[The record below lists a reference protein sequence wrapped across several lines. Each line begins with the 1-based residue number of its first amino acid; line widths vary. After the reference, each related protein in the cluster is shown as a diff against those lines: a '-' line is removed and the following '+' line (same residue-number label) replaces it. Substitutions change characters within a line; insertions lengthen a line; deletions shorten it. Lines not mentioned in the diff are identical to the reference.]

1 MAEKTK
7 IQLDFNIP
15 VKLFKEG
22 QSYVAYTPVLDLSSC
37 GKTEKKALQNISEA
51 AQLFIKECIKD
62 GTLEEVL
69 QSLGWK
75 KEKSSNAWKPPKV
88 VDLEVPIAVSV

>member
-7 IQLDFNIP
+7 IQLDFNIS

-37 GKTEKKALQNISEA
+37 GKTEKKALQNISDA

-69 QSLGWK
+69 PATR
-75 KEKSSNAWKPPKV
+75 E
-88 VDLEVPIAVSV
+88 AVTGCGKNQA